1 MVTDNLSRMTQKT
14 FADLNWEQKYK
25 KTRRER
31 FLGEMELAVPWKEL
45 VKLIVPVAP
54 RSEPGPSGGRP
65 AYPVEVMLR
74 IYLCQT
80 WYNLPEDP
88 LHVGEPLSQKKSSCR
103 CAGVVYLPSPFPGAP
118 EEIRG

>member
-1 MVTDNLSRMTQKT
+1 MTQKT

-80 WYNLPEDP
+80 WYNLSDDGIEDT
-88 LHVGEPLSQKKSSCR
+88 LYDS
-103 CAGVVYLPSPFPGAP
+103 
-118 EEIRG
+118 

>member
-80 WYNLPEDP
+80 WYNLSDDGIEDT
-88 LHVGEPLSQKKSSCR
+88 LYDS
-103 CAGVVYLPSPFPGAP
+103 
-118 EEIRG
+118 